1 MQKLPRAFF
10 QQPTL
15 EVANALIGKRL
26 VHQQEG
32 ETLVAKIVEVEAY
45 KGPDDRAAHTYGGRR
60 TPRNETMFGEAG
72 HAYVYLIYGIHH
84 CINCVTVGP
93 EYPEGVLLRAAE
105 PLEGL
110 ETMAKNRFQR
120 PYNTLTLPQQ
130 RQLTNGPGK
139 LGQAFGITK
148 ERYNGYDLQSDSL
161 FIAEGSG
168 EDIVVETSP
177 RVGIDSSG
185 EARDYPWRFFEKGQ
199 PYVSKRPK
207 PRADG

>member
-1 MQKLPRAFF
+1 MKKLPRAFF

-32 ETLVAKIVEVEAY
+32 DTLVAKIVEVEAY

-110 ETMAKNRFQR
+110 ETMAKKRFQR
-120 PYNTLTLPQQ
+120 TYNELTQSRR

-148 ERYNGYDLQSDSL
+148 ERYNGHDLQSDSL
-161 FIAEGSG
+161 FIAEGSK
-168 EDIVVETSP
+168 ERIVVETSP
-177 RVGIDSSG
+177 RIGIDASG
-185 EARDYPWRFFEKGQ
+185 EARDYPWRFFEKDH

>member
-1 MQKLPRAFF
+1 MKKLPRAFF

-15 EVANALIGKRL
+15 EVANALIGKYL
-26 VHQQEG
+26 VKQQADEQLIG
-32 ETLVAKIVEVEAY
+32 KIVEVEAY
-45 KGPDDRAAHTYGGRR
+45 IGPDDRAAHTYGGRR

-84 CINCVTVGP
+84 CMNCVTVGP
-93 EYPEGVLLRAAE
+93 DYPEGVLLRAVE
-105 PLEGL
+105 PLEGF

-120 PYNTLTLPQQ
+120 EYKSLTKARQ

-148 ERYNGYDLQSDSL
+148 EWYNGHDLQSDTL

-168 EDIVVETSP
+168 EDIIVETSP
-177 RVGIDSSG
+177 RVGIDASG
-185 EARDYPWRFFEKGQ
+185 EAKHYPWRFYEKDN

-207 PRADG
+207 PRSDE